1 MNRLESLPRSAVSI
15 EDLVERA
22 ESLVPELR
30 ARAEATELARM
41 VPRETMDRLFELEL
55 LSYFLPRRYGGH
67 ELPWGTQT
75 AIGRVLAGACASTS
89 WIACVVGSHSA
100 YVARMA
106 PEAQDDVWGD
116 GPVLIATGSVAR
128 NVSVQPVEGGFRVS
142 GRWSFCSGIDHA
154 AWTLFRGTPA
164 GDRRQ
169 HYLLMPRSDFT
180 IEDDWYVSGMSGT
193 GSKSALIEDV
203 FVPTYRS
210 LALNIL
216 MDPDPPGARVNKGSV
231 YSYNFRPFAGSALLG
246 PILGGAEGALAE
258 YRSLLNSGVLD
269 ITDVRVQLLYAE
281 SAAEIGAAGQ
291 LVQSIIA
298 RQQFYASTSANVP
311 HADRVALTRDRTF
324 SARLCFNAVERL
336 MTSLPQDLF
345 FLDAPIQR
353 HFRDLA
359 AMVQQIG
366 VNWDRNMISCVRASF
381 GMDCDIPWLNSESG
395 SSQ

>member
-1 MNRLESLPRSAVSI
+1 MNRLDSLPRTALST
-15 EDLVERA
+15 EDLVARA
-22 ESLVPELR
+22 KSLVPDLKVR
-30 ARAEATELARM
+30 AGSTETGRM
-41 VPRETMDRLFELEL
+41 VPAETMKSLFDLEL
-55 LSYFLPRRYGGH
+55 LSYFLPHRYGGH
-67 ELPWGTQT
+67 ELPWGTQ
-75 AIGRVLAGACASTS
+75 AEIGRVLACACASTS

-106 PEAQDDVWGD
+106 PEAQNDVWSQ

-128 NVSVQPVEGGFRVS
+128 NVSVEPVEGGYRVS

-154 AWTLFRGTPA
+154 AWALFRGTPS

-169 HYLLMPRSDFT
+169 HYLLIPRSDFT

-193 GSKSALIEDV
+193 GSKSALIQDV

-210 LALNIL
+210 LALNSL

-258 YRSLLNSGVLD
+258 YRQMIEAGIVD
-269 ITDVRVQLLYAE
+269 IEDVRVQLLFAE
-281 SAAEIGAAGQ
+281 SSAEIGAASQ
-291 LVQSIIA
+291 LVESIIG
-298 RQQFYASTSANVP
+298 RQRRYAAANANVP

-324 SARLCFNAVERL
+324 CARLCFNAIERL
-336 MTSLPQDLF
+336 MASLPQECF
-345 FLDAPIQR
+345 FFDAPIQR

-381 GMDCDIPWLNSESG
+381 GMDCDIPWLNTESG